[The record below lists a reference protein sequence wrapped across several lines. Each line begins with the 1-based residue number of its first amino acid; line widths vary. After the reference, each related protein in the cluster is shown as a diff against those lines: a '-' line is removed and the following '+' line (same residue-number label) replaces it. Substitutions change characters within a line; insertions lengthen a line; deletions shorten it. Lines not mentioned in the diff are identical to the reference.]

1 VCVVYFAYCCFGALD
16 AVIRAAEQERG
27 GNLRTQMTMSRRYI
41 EIERLMVIEG
51 MLKVAVKVENN

>member
-1 VCVVYFAYCCFGALD
+1 LD